1 MWSRELQGLA
11 GAARHGATR
20 ASPAPPSGKDGNPT
34 TLPLWEDA
42 LKENTSFLK
51 GCPIRQMDLIP
62 LFPVRTVR
70 NDPIVGSA
78 VLFAACTVMGA
89 CREEPTAHSSTSSP

>member
-1 MWSRELQGLA
+1 
-11 GAARHGATR
+11 
-20 ASPAPPSGKDGNPT
+20 
-34 TLPLWEDA
+34 
-42 LKENTSFLK
+42 
-51 GCPIRQMDLIP
+51 MDLIP

-89 CREEPTAHSSTSSP
+89 CREESTAHSSTSSP